1 MLFALVHHFPS
12 VIELICPLAYH
23 FFHNIL
29 SGTFHALP
37 GRVNMTRLAITIL
50 IAFANFDS
58 LSIFLTAYNKQIF
71 NKSLVQ
77 LLWLASAQ
85 VIFIFNSKN
94 VDLFFYQWVSK
105 SVHLI
110 KYSFLVLLP
119 VCLFP
124 FFIDLYFRTSAEV
137 FVFSEKLHLG
147 FSIGL
152 YIILLKDKMLFIS
165 FVVHTIDNINFCYS
179 KSCYNTGRWSNMNA
193 MIQQNVLRW
202 S

>member
-1 MLFALVHHFPS
+1 MTNKPTEGYTKALMKTIRLH
-12 VIELICPLAYH
+12 AYH
-23 FFHNIL
+23 
-29 SGTFHALP
+29 TFIFWGCFIIRSWTFWYMLCKWEF
-37 GRVNMTRLAITIL
+37 LFITFATVLTL
-50 IAFANFDS
+50 IQSF
-58 LSIFLTAYNKQIF
+58 
-71 NKSLVQ
+71 
-77 LLWLASAQ
+77 LWLASAQ

-105 SVHLI
+105 SVHII